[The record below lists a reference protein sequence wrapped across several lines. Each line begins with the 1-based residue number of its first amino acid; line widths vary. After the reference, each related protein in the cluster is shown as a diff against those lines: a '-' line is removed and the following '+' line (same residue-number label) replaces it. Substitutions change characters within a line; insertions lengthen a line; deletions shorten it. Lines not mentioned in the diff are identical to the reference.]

1 MKKMTLIPTNAGLLW
16 ECFYCK
22 EQINTDGAVADNHEC
37 IARHVGHS
45 ASLTRKYEDGT
56 ALLEC
61 IDCPVTAI
69 VKYPVEV
76 N

>member
-1 MKKMTLIPTNAGLLW
+1 MTYKKMSLIPTTAGW
-16 ECFYCK
+16 VYECFYCK
-22 EQINTDGAVADNHEC
+22 ETLATELADSHEC

-45 ASLTRKYEDGT
+45 ASLTRKNDDGT

-61 IDCPVTAI
+61 IDCPVTAV